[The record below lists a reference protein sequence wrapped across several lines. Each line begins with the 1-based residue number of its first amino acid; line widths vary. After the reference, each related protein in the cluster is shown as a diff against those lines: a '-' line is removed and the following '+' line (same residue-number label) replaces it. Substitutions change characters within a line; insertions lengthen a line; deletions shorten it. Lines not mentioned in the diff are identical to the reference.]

1 MGRRAGILLGIGGM
15 TMGKVAIITGAGT
28 GIGKYTALALLDEGY
43 SVVLAGRR
51 AEMLEAVVDES
62 GVGEKVIAVPTD
74 VGDPQAVE
82 HLFETTR
89 TTFGRLDLLFN
100 NAGSGAPA
108 IPLEELTLDQWQRV
122 VSVNLTGAFLC
133 TQAAFRIMKAQDPK
147 GGRIINN
154 GSISAHVPR
163 PNSAPYT
170 STKHAITG
178 LTKST
183 ALDGRNHDI
192 VCGQIDIGNALTDM
206 TARMG
211 KGVTQADGTV
221 KPEPTMDVDS
231 VVRAV
236 VYMDSLPLDASVQSI
251 TVLASKMPFV
261 GRG

>member
-1 MGRRAGILLGIGGM
+1 M

-43 SVVLAGRR
+43 SVTLAGRR
-51 AEMLEAVVDES
+51 GELLEAVVDES
-62 GVGEKVIAVPTD
+62 GAKDKIIAVPTD
-74 VGDPQAVE
+74 VGDPRAVE

-89 TTFGRLDLLFN
+89 STFGRLDLLFN

-108 IPLEELTLDQWQRV
+108 IPLEELTLEQWQRV

-133 TQAAFRIMKAQDPK
+133 TQAAFRMMKAQSPK

-154 GSISAHVPR
+154 GSISAHTPR

-183 ALDGRNHDI
+183 ALDGRDHDI

-211 KGVTQADGTV
+211 QGVMQADGTR

>member
-1 MGRRAGILLGIGGM
+1 M

-43 SVVLAGRR
+43 SVTLAGRR
-51 AEMLEAVVDES
+51 GELLEAVVDES
-62 GVGEKVIAVPTD
+62 GAKDKIIAVPTD
-74 VGDPQAVE
+74 VGDPRAVE

-89 TTFGRLDLLFN
+89 STFGRLDLLFN

-108 IPLEELTLDQWQRV
+108 IPMEELTLEQWQRV

-133 TQAAFRIMKAQDPK
+133 TQAAFRMMKAQSPK

-154 GSISAHVPR
+154 GSISAHTPR

-183 ALDGRNHDI
+183 ALDGRDHDI

-211 KGVTQADGTV
+211 QGVMQADGTR

>member
-1 MGRRAGILLGIGGM
+1 M

-43 SVVLAGRR
+43 SVTLAGRR
-51 AEMLEAVVDES
+51 GELLEAVVDES
-62 GVGEKVIAVPTD
+62 GAKDKIIAVPTD
-74 VGDPQAVE
+74 VGDPRAVE

-89 TTFGRLDLLFN
+89 STFGRLDLLFN

-108 IPLEELTLDQWQRV
+108 IPLEELTLEQWQRV

-133 TQAAFRIMKAQDPK
+133 TQAAFRMMKAQSPK

-154 GSISAHVPR
+154 GSISAHTPR

-183 ALDGRNHDI
+183 ALDGRDHDI

-211 KGVTQADGTV
+211 QGVMQADGTR

-236 VYMDSLPLDASVQSI
+236 VFMDSLPLDASVQSI